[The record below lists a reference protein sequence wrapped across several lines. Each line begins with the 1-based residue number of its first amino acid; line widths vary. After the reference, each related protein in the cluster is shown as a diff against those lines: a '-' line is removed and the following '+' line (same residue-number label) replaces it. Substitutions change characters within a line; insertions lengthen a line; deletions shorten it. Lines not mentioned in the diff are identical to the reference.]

1 MSLLPLTLCHVLSM
15 QDFDVDGIFN
25 FVLPFIILSL
35 LSSLCLINYVL
46 HRIKHVVLSL
56 INHVLHC
63 IKHVVLSLFD
73 KVIQLVAKN
82 AASSRM
88 FGIGIGEGASTAL
101 LKVL

>member
-56 INHVLHC
+56 
-63 IKHVVLSLFD
+63 FD